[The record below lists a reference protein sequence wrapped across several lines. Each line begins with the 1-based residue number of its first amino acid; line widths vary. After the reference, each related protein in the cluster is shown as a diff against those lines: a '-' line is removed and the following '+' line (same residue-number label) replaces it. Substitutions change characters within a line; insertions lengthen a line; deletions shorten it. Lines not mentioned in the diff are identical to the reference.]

1 MSTILEKIAA
11 IESEVC
17 NYRGYNF
24 FIEKLQL
31 FKGLSET

>member
-24 FIEKLQL
+24 IEKLQL